1 MHLRQTLDKAER
13 IAFFG
18 GAGVSTESGIP
29 DFRSGDGVFQA
40 MQAFGHSPEYLLSID
55 CLRQDFNFEPL
66 PYWRSKDEPDR
77 QGVAEIRH
85 ILGLYRLWDALLT
98 RFPHLIIDNCAS
110 GGRRIDIETL
120 RRSVPLWRNDG
131 QCPANFP
138 AELNQAQ
145 GINYAWWLPYS
156 GTGTGRPWGD
166 IYRTRSSY
174 APGLTT
180 NFAFS
185 ERDAFGAEAG
195 QLAWIAKFGAEYLRV
210 RPYLTED
217 FYPLTSGV
225 SGDDAWCA
233 VQYHRSAQGDGIL
246 QAFRRALSPYTAA
259 RFALRGLQAEK
270 MYCFE
275 DADTG
280 ETVCLPG
287 DALMREGLP
296 VEILERRT
304 ARLFFYRPQE

>member
-1 MHLRQTLDKAER
+1 M
-13 IAFFG
+13 
-18 GAGVSTESGIP
+18 
-29 DFRSGDGVFQA
+29 
-40 MQAFGHSPEYLLSID
+40 
-55 CLRQDFNFEPL
+55 
-66 PYWRSKDEPDR
+66 
-77 QGVAEIRH
+77 
-85 ILGLYRLWDALLT
+85 
-98 RFPHLIIDNCAS
+98 
-110 GGRRIDIETL
+110 
-120 RRSVPLWRNDG
+120 
-131 QCPANFP
+131 
-138 AELNQAQ
+138 
-145 GINYAWWLPYS
+145 PYS

-233 VQYHRSAQGDGIL
+233 VQYHRNAQGDGIL
-246 QAFRRALSPYTAA
+246 QVFRRALSPYTAA

-270 MYCFE
+270 TYCFE

-280 ETVCLPG
+280 ETVCLSG

-296 VEILERRT
+296 LEILERRT